1 MADRQ
6 QPKIPF
12 SLMTRAYFFYRTQ
25 LHFGY
30 KSEQY
35 TAMYQHGRFNYNPFF
50 VTGLIYEINMKIL
63 QSGSV
68 AGLTVMGGYFE
79 IESLALSLFQT
90 SLPLLLLYPGL

>member
-1 MADRQ
+1 MVDRQ
-6 QPKIPF
+6 QAKLQF
-12 SLMTRAYFFYRTQ
+12 SLTSQAYFFYQTQ

-63 QSGSV
+63 QSESV
-68 AGLTVMGGYFE
+68 TGLTVIDGYF
-79 IESLALSLFQT
+79 
-90 SLPLLLLYPGL
+90 